1 MLHAFLA
8 ACRAFIRTSQGVVLG
23 IILFPCRRNQ
33 LIPHPSKGKS
43 RGLRHMD
50 NWSQHHAGHQSD
62 HTPYS
67 SCYASALVLSIH
79 NLGNTSH
86 SSTRSLIRGN
96 ATDHFKLGWNEAG
109 TCLNPLH
116 RQLPGCNTLEF
127 NLLIH
132 GFRVPIMQNS
142 EVSIMY
148 LHVEILPIVYGAYIG
163 EGRRGEGKGG
173 EGQRREERGGE
184 GRGGAEKGGEGRG
197 GEGRRQ
203 GRQCWCAGWQCAGGG
218 ST

>member
-1 MLHAFLA
+1 MQQCTTSELNMWKVALQVA
-8 ACRAFIRTSQGVVLG
+8 AVGNVACISCCMQSIHQDFSGGVVLG

-67 SCYASALVLSIH
+67 SCYASALVASIH
-79 NLGNTSH
+79 NLGNISH

-127 NLLIH
+127 NLLRH

-148 LHVEILPIVYGAYIG
+148 LHVEILPIVYGA
-163 EGRRGEGKGG
+163 
-173 EGQRREERGGE
+173 
-184 GRGGAEKGGEGRG
+184 
-197 GEGRRQ
+197 
-203 GRQCWCAGWQCAGGG
+203 
-218 ST
+218 

>member
-1 MLHAFLA
+1 MQQCTTSELNMWKVALQVAAVGNVACIFLLHAEHSSGLLRGF
-8 ACRAFIRTSQGVVLG
+8 VLG

-79 NLGNTSH
+79 NLGNISH
-86 SSTRSLIRGN
+86 SSTHSLIRGN

-127 NLLIH
+127 NLLRH

-148 LHVEILPIVYGAYIG
+148 LHVEILPIAY
-163 EGRRGEGKGG
+163 RAYTACRN
-173 EGQRREERGGE
+173 GQQ
-184 GRGGAEKGGEGRG
+184 A
-197 GEGRRQ
+197 
-203 GRQCWCAGWQCAGGG
+203 
-218 ST
+218 

>member
-1 MLHAFLA
+1 MHAFLA

-79 NLGNTSH
+79 NLGNISH

-127 NLLIH
+127 NLLRH

-148 LHVEILPIVYGAYIG
+148 LHVEILPIAYGAYIACRNG
-163 EGRRGEGKGG
+163 QQAYGG
-173 EGQRREERGGE
+173 PYANLRH
-184 GRGGAEKGGEGRG
+184 K
-197 GEGRRQ
+197 
-203 GRQCWCAGWQCAGGG
+203 
-218 ST
+218 

>member
-86 SSTRSLIRGN
+86 SSTHFLIRGN

-109 TCLNPLH
+109 TYLNPLH

-132 GFRVPIMQNS
+132 GFRVPIMQTEVLAADEGLRGRNVLFTNS
-142 EVSIMY
+142 VLRPLLKVSQTSIY
-148 LHVEILPIVYGAYIG
+148 P
-163 EGRRGEGKGG
+163 
-173 EGQRREERGGE
+173 
-184 GRGGAEKGGEGRG
+184 
-197 GEGRRQ
+197 
-203 GRQCWCAGWQCAGGG
+203 
-218 ST
+218 T